1 MTDEAITSEVRQRRK
16 WRGIGLGAIAGLCLL
31 AGIGYGLYW
40 YSHARFHE
48 KTDDAYVA
56 GNIVAVTVARE
67 CHRHRPVGRAIPQT
81 VQPGPVWSKWTRRG
95 RKSA

>member
-1 MTDEAITSEVRQRRK
+1 MTGEAITSEVRQRRT

-31 AGIGYGLYW
+31 AALGYGLYW

-56 GNIVAVTVARE
+56 GNVVAVTSRE
-67 CHRHRPVGRAIPQT
+67 NATSEPDAAPRSRPV
-81 VQPGPVWSKWTRRG
+81 VVS
-95 RKSA
+95 